1 MRLTAPSFIV
11 FLISVICAVL
21 ALLPVFGI
29 AVVTLPISTFWLMT
43 IAWGLMAAGVLFR
56 GV

>member
-1 MRLTAPSFIV
+1 MRLTAPSFII
-11 FLISVICAVL
+11 FLMSVIFAVL

-29 AVVTLPISTFWLMT
+29 AVVALPVSGFWMMT
-43 IAWGLMAAGVLFR
+43 IAWGLMTAGVLFR